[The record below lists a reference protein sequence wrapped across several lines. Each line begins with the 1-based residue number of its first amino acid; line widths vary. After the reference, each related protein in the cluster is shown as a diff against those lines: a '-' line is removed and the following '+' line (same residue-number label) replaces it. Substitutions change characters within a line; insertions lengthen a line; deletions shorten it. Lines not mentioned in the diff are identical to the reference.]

1 MTDLQRLQLRAGD
14 IRGRLAELGGLAE
27 QTDETRAEIDK
38 LRTEYTD
45 VEKRAS
51 ALTVASDVKTTTST
65 DAAGAELRG
74 LIQRANVGEFFDA
87 VMERRQIDGAFAE
100 LQQHHGLTFNQMPL
114 SLLEHRAVTPGAA
127 NVGQDQQ
134 EIIGYVFPQS
144 VSAFM
149 GIDQPMVPAG
159 DTVFPVLTSTLSVEA
174 LAENA
179 AGTETTGAFA
189 GDVLTPGRLQASFF
203 YSREDRARFAG
214 MDASLRENLS
224 MGLSD
229 GLDKQ
234 ILQGTGGLLTGTVL
248 ADHDAGAITTFDN
261 YIDQFAFGRV
271 DGRYA
276 ATSGDVRVVM
286 GNGSYGHAGTVYRN
300 NNVDRTALDRLME
313 ITGGVRVSAN
323 VPGASGDKQEAVI
336 RLGMA
341 RDMVAPIW
349 EGVTIIPDEVT
360 KAASGQIVITAV
372 MLYAVK
378 LLRADGFYKQET
390 QHA

>member
-234 ILQGTGGLLTGTVL
+234 ILQGTGG
-248 ADHDAGAITTFDN
+248 
-261 YIDQFAFGRV
+261 
-271 DGRYA
+271 
-276 ATSGDVRVVM
+276 TS
-286 GNGSYGHAGTVYRN
+286 
-300 NNVDRTALDRLME
+300 DRDR
-313 ITGGVRVSAN
+313 AC
-323 VPGASGDKQEAVI
+323 
-336 RLGMA
+336 
-341 RDMVAPIW
+341 
-349 EGVTIIPDEVT
+349 
-360 KAASGQIVITAV
+360 
-372 MLYAVK
+372 
-378 LLRADGFYKQET
+378 
-390 QHA
+390 